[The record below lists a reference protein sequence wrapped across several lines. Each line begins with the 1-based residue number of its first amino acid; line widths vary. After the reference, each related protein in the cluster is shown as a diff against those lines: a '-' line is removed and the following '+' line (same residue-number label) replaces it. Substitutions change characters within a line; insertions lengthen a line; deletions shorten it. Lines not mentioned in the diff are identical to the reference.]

1 VPLPKTTD
9 VGKVISFLKKENP
22 KMFRKQMIAIAMNQT
37 GKSNK
42 SKKKKDNRGAVAYA
56 QKLHKKGK

>member
-1 VPLPKTTD
+1 
-9 VGKVISFLKKENP
+9 
-22 KMFRKQMIAIAMNQT
+22 MFRKQMIAIAMNQT